1 MSNSNKKKGDGFRDL
16 AMPILEEELTTIL
29 KPEVKISI
37 EEPKIE
43 HAFDLANENNSI
55 VIECKNYTWTKAG
68 NVPSAKVS
76 TINEAVLYFTFL
88 DTNVKKILCL
98 KKSVH
103 IKKQGSLEDYYVRTY
118 GHLLRDIT
126 VYEIEEDENTQKI
139 KKLFP
144 LPKESI
150 SHP

>member
-16 AMPILEEELTTIL
+16 AMPILREELNTTL
-29 KPEVKISI
+29 KPKVKISI
-37 EEPKIE
+37 RDPQIE
-43 HAFDLANENNSI
+43 HAFDLANENKSI
-55 VIECKNYTWTKAG
+55 VIECKNQTWTKAG

-76 TINEAVLYFTFL
+76 TINEAVLYFSFL
-88 DTNVKKILCL
+88 DANVRKILCL

-103 IKKQGSLEDYYVRTY
+103 PKRQETLAEYYVGTY

-126 VYEIEEDENTQKI
+126 VYEIDEDDKKL

-144 LPKESI
+144 LP
-150 SHP
+150 

>member
-1 MSNSNKKKGDGFRDL
+1 MSNSNKKKGDGFRNL
-16 AMPILEEELTTIL
+16 AMPFLEKELNTSL

-37 EEPKIE
+37 GEPKIE
-43 HAFDLANENNSI
+43 HAFDLANENKSI

-76 TINEAVLYFTFL
+76 TINEAVLYFSFL
-88 DTNVKKILCL
+88 DANVRKILCL

-103 IKKQGSLEDYYVRTY
+103 PKRQETLAEYYVGTY

-126 VYEIEEDENTQKI
+126 VYEIDENTQEI

-144 LPKESI
+144 TP
-150 SHP
+150 

>member
-16 AMPILEEELTTIL
+16 AMPILEKELNTIL
-29 KPEVKISI
+29 KPDVKISI
-37 EEPKIE
+37 GEPKTE
-43 HAFDLANENNSI
+43 HAFDLANENKSI

-68 NVPSAKVS
+68 NVPRAKIS
-76 TINEAVLYFTFL
+76 TINEAVLYFSFL
-88 DTNVKKILCL
+88 DANVRKILCL

-103 IKKQGSLEDYYVRTY
+103 PKRQETLAEYYVRAY

-126 VYEIEEDENTQKI
+126 VYEIDDDKKL

-144 LPKESI
+144 TP
-150 SHP
+150 

>member
-1 MSNSNKKKGDGFRDL
+1 MSNSNKKKGDDFRDL
-16 AMPILEEELTTIL
+16 AMPILEKELNTIL

-37 EEPKIE
+37 GEPKIE
-43 HAFDLANENNSI
+43 HAFDLANENKSI
-55 VIECKNYTWTKAG
+55 VIECKNYSWTKAG

-76 TINEAVLYFTFL
+76 TINEAVLYFSFL
-88 DTNVKKILCL
+88 DANVRKILCL

-103 IKKQGSLEDYYVRTY
+103 PKRQETLAEYYVRTY

-126 VYEIEEDENTQKI
+126 VYEIDNGKKL

-144 LPKESI
+144 TP
-150 SHP
+150 

>member
-16 AMPILEEELTTIL
+16 AMPFLEKELNTIL
-29 KPEVKISI
+29 KPEVEISI
-37 EEPKIE
+37 GDPQIE
-43 HAFDLANENNSI
+43 HAFDLANENKSI

-76 TINEAVLYFTFL
+76 TINEAVLYFSFL
-88 DTNVKKILCL
+88 DANVRKILCL

-103 IKKQGSLEDYYVRTY
+103 PKRQETLAVYYVRTY
-118 GHLLRDIT
+118 GHLLRGIT
-126 VYEIEEDENTQKI
+126 VYEIDEDDKKL

-144 LPKESI
+144 TP
-150 SHP
+150 

>member
-1 MSNSNKKKGDGFRDL
+1 MSNSNKKRGDVFRDL
-16 AMPILEEELTTIL
+16 AMPFLEKELNTSL

-37 EEPKIE
+37 GEPKKE
-43 HAFDLANENNSI
+43 HAFDLANENKSI

-76 TINEAVLYFTFL
+76 TINEAVLYFSFL
-88 DTNVKKILCL
+88 DANVRKILCL

-103 IKKQGSLEDYYVRTY
+103 PKRQETLAEYYVRTY

-126 VYEIEEDENTQKI
+126 VYEIDDDKNL
-139 KKLFP
+139 KKL
-144 LPKESI
+144 LPT
-150 SHP
+150 P

>member
-1 MSNSNKKKGDGFRDL
+1 MSNSNKKKRDDFRDL
-16 AMPILEEELTTIL
+16 VIPILGKELTTIL

-37 EEPKIE
+37 GEPKTE
-43 HAFDLANENNSI
+43 NAFALANEDKSI

-76 TINEAVLYFTFL
+76 TINEAVLYFSFL
-88 DTNVKKILCL
+88 DANVRKILCL

-103 IKKQGSLEDYYVRTY
+103 SKRQETLAKYYVRTY

-126 VYEIEEDENTQKI
+126 VYEIDGDKKL

-144 LPKESI
+144 TP
-150 SHP
+150 

>member
-1 MSNSNKKKGDGFRDL
+1 
-16 AMPILEEELTTIL
+16 MPTLEEELTTIL

-37 EEPKIE
+37 GEPKIE
-43 HAFDLANENNSI
+43 HAFDLANENKSI

-76 TINEAVLYFTFL
+76 TLNEAVLYFSFL
-88 DTNVKKILCL
+88 DANVRKILCL

-103 IKKQGSLEDYYVRTY
+103 IKKQGSFAEYYVRTY

-126 VYEIEEDENTQKI
+126 VYGIDESTQEI

-144 LPKESI
+144 LP
-150 SHP
+150 

>member
-1 MSNSNKKKGDGFRDL
+1 MSNSNKKKGDDFLDL
-16 AMPILEEELTTIL
+16 VIPILEKELNTTL

-37 EEPKIE
+37 GDPQIK
-43 HAFDLANENNSI
+43 HAFDLANEDKSI

-76 TINEAVLYFTFL
+76 ILNEAVLYFSFL
-88 DTNVKKILCL
+88 DANVRKIVCL

-103 IKKQGSLEDYYVRTY
+103 PKRQETLAENYVRTY

-126 VYEIEEDENTQKI
+126 VYEIDENTQEI
-139 KKLFP
+139 KMLFP
-144 LPKESI
+144 TP
-150 SHP
+150 

>member
-37 EEPKIE
+37 GEPKIE
-43 HAFDLANENNSI
+43 HAFDLSNENKSI

-68 NVPSAKVS
+68 NVPRAKIS
-76 TINEAVLYFTFL
+76 TINEAVLYFSFL
-88 DTNVKKILCL
+88 DANVRKILCL

-103 IKKQGSLEDYYVRTY
+103 PKRQETLAEYYVRTY

-126 VYEIEEDENTQKI
+126 VYEIDGD
-139 KKLFP
+139 KKLKMLFP
-144 LPKESI
+144 TP
-150 SHP
+150 

>member
-1 MSNSNKKKGDGFRDL
+1 MRNSNKKKGNDLRDL
-16 AMPILEEELTTIL
+16 AMPILKEELNTTL

-37 EEPKIE
+37 GEPKTE
-43 HAFDLANENNSI
+43 HAFDLANENKSI

-68 NVPSAKVS
+68 NVPRAKIS
-76 TINEAVLYFTFL
+76 TINEAVLYFSFL
-88 DTNVKKILCL
+88 DANVRKILCL

-103 IKKQGSLEDYYVRTY
+103 IKKQGSLADYYVRTY

-126 VYEIEEDENTQKI
+126 VYEIEEDENTQEI

-144 LPKESI
+144 LP
-150 SHP
+150 

>member
-1 MSNSNKKKGDGFRDL
+1 MSNSNKKKGDDFRDL
-16 AMPILEEELTTIL
+16 AMPILKKELNTIL
-29 KPEVKISI
+29 EPEVEIPI
-37 EEPKIE
+37 GHPKTK
-43 HAFDLANENNSI
+43 HAFDLANGNKSI

-76 TINEAVLYFTFL
+76 TINEAVLYFSFL
-88 DTNVKKILCL
+88 DANVRKILCL

-103 IKKQGSLEDYYVRTY
+103 PKRQETFAEYYVRAY

-126 VYEIEEDENTQKI
+126 VYEIDDDKKL

-144 LPKESI
+144 TP
-150 SHP
+150 

>member
-1 MSNSNKKKGDGFRDL
+1 MSNSNKKKGNDFRDL
-16 AMPILEEELTTIL
+16 AMPILEKELNTIL

-37 EEPKIE
+37 GEPKIE
-43 HAFDLANENNSI
+43 HAFDLANENKSI

-76 TINEAVLYFTFL
+76 TINEAVLYFSFL
-88 DTNVKKILCL
+88 DANVRKILCL
-98 KKSVH
+98 KNSVH
-103 IKKQGSLEDYYVRTY
+103 PKRQETLAEYYVGTY

-126 VYEIEEDENTQKI
+126 VDEIDDNKEL

-144 LPKESI
+144 KP
-150 SHP
+150 

>member
-1 MSNSNKKKGDGFRDL
+1 MSNSNKKKGDVFRDL
-16 AMPILEEELTTIL
+16 SIPILEKELNTIL

-37 EEPKIE
+37 GEPKIE
-43 HAFDLANENNSI
+43 HAFDLANENKSI

-68 NVPSAKVS
+68 NVPRAKIS
-76 TINEAVLYFTFL
+76 TINEAVLYFSFL
-88 DTNVKKILCL
+88 DANVRKILCL

-103 IKKQGSLEDYYVRTY
+103 PKRQETLAEYYVGTY

-126 VYEIEEDENTQKI
+126 VYEIDNDKKL

-144 LPKESI
+144 TP
-150 SHP
+150 

>member
-16 AMPILEEELTTIL
+16 SIPILDKELNTIL
-29 KPEVKISI
+29 EPEVKISI
-37 EEPKIE
+37 GEPKAE
-43 HAFDLANENNSI
+43 HAFDLANEDKSI

-76 TINEAVLYFTFL
+76 STINEAVLYFSFL
-88 DTNVKKILCL
+88 DANVRKILCL

-103 IKKQGSLEDYYVRTY
+103 PKRQETLTEYYVRAY

-126 VYEIEEDENTQKI
+126 VYEIDESTQEI

-144 LPKESI
+144 TP
-150 SHP
+150 